1 MSEQRRIA
9 NHDLRRLMAL
19 ARPFW
24 GWMALAGL
32 LGFLTVGS
40 SVGLMATGAW
50 LIAAAALHPS
60 FAALQVAIVGVR
72 FFGIAR
78 GAFRYVERLTSHNA
92 TFKLLRE
99 LRVWFYERLEP
110 LAPAALTRHQ
120 SGDLLARMLE
130 DVDELQNL
138 YMRVIGPPLVALLTG
153 AAMLVFT
160 GLFAPILA
168 PILLVFY
175 LVGGVGLPLLVWRLS
190 DRAGREAVARRAE
203 LNAALVAG
211 VQGIDDL
218 LAYNAGGRYLDRI
231 RSLSASLTER
241 QQTLTRV
248 DALQEGLMILIGGG
262 AMVAVLAAA
271 IPRVEGV
278 GLAAVVLG
286 VAASF
291 EAVSALPEAGR
302 SLGAVRASAR
312 RLFEVLD
319 AEPAVEESPAASL
332 QSTDTA
338 PPSFDLH
345 INGLTFAYQPGDA
358 PALLDVSLSLEAGQ
372 RIAVVGPSGAGKST
386 LASLLLR
393 FWDVPPGT
401 VTVGGGDVRQYPAET
416 IRGWFA
422 VVPQRAYL
430 FNATIRENLLI
441 ANPSAAEDDLVAAC
455 QQAQI
460 HDFVAG
466 LPDGYET
473 PIGEHGASLSGGE
486 RQRLALARALLKDAP
501 ILLLDEPTANLDAAT
516 ERAVVDMLLGPSR
529 RRSVLLITHR
539 LIRMDAFDTIFVLY
553 RGRVVERGAHAQLLA
568 RSDGLYRQM
577 WQHMHRQL

>member
-1 MSEQRRIA
+1 MSQP
-9 NHDLRRLMAL
+9 HDLRRLVIL

-24 GWMALAGL
+24 GWMVLAGV

-60 FAALQVAIVGVR
+60 IAALQVAIVGVR

-78 GAFRYVERLTSHNA
+78 GAFRYVERLTGHNA

-99 LRVWFYERLEP
+99 VRAWFYERLEP
-110 LAPAALTRHQ
+110 LAPAALARHE

-168 PILLVFY
+168 PLLLAFY
-175 LVGGVGLPLLVWRLS
+175 LIGGVGVPLLVWRLS

-211 VQGIDDL
+211 IQGIDDL
-218 LAYNAGGRYLDRI
+218 LAYNAGGRYLGRI
-231 RSLSASLTER
+231 RSLSASLTKR
-241 QQTLTRV
+241 QQTLTRI
-248 DALQEGLMILIGGG
+248 DALQEGLMILISGG

-271 IPRVEGV
+271 VPRVDGV
-278 GLAAVVLG
+278 QLAAVVLG
-286 VAASF
+286 VTASF
-291 EAVSALPEAGR
+291 EAISALPDAGR
-302 SLGAVRASAR
+302 NLGAIRASAR

-319 AEPAVEESPAASL
+319 AEPAVEELPGGGPQAIK
-332 QSTDTA
+332 TI

-345 INGLTFAYQPGDA
+345 VEGLTFAYDA
-358 PALLDVSLSLEAGQ
+358 DDPPALVDVSLSLEAGQ

-386 LASLLLR
+386 LANLLLR

-401 VTVGGGDVRQYPAET
+401 ITIGGRDVRGYPAEAV
-416 IRGWFA
+416 RGWFG
-422 VVPQRAYL
+422 VLPQRAYL

-441 ANPSAAEDDLVAAC
+441 ASPLATEDDLATAC
-455 QQAQI
+455 QRAQI
-460 HDFVAG
+460 QDFIAG
-466 LPDGYET
+466 LAEGYET
-473 PIGEHGASLSGGE
+473 PIGEHGAHLSGGE

-501 ILLLDEPTANLDAAT
+501 ILLLDEPTAHLDAAS
-516 ERAVVDMLLGPSR
+516 ERAVIDTLLDASR
-529 RRSVLLITHR
+529 GRSVLLITHR
-539 LIRMDAFDTIFVLY
+539 LNRMDGFDTILVLDG
-553 RGRVVERGAHAQLLA
+553 GRIVERGSHAHLLA
-568 RSDGLYRQM
+568 QRDGLYRHM
-577 WQHMHRQL
+577 WQHMHGQL